1 MELLLLT
8 DIQMPVSLYLIDAF
22 TIHAASALAANTIL
36 RSLFGAFLPLV
47 GPPLYRKLGLGWGN
61 SLLGFIAVA
70 MIPIPVFF
78 WRYGERLRTSKRL
91 KVEF

>member
-1 MELLLLT
+1 
-8 DIQMPVSLYLIDAF
+8 MPISTYLIDAF

-47 GPPLYRKLGLGWGN
+47 GPPLYNKLGLGWGN
-61 SLLGFIAVA
+61 SLLGFIALA
-70 MIPIPVFF
+70 MVPIPLLF